1 LTTFIARRLL
11 QLPVVLLALSLLIF
25 GMMQFLT
32 PEQRAATYVRTEQ
45 QAKNIDL
52 IIRQY
57 NLDKGFWAQ
66 YTTWLNQVLHGNLGY
81 SKQSHEP
88 VLTTI
93 RKRLPVSTELAI
105 FMFFP
110 TLAFGIW
117 MGTLAATH
125 RDKLIDQFVRVFAI
139 AGWSLPTF
147 VLGIWLLA
155 VLYGYFHCCG
165 IGRADDKYLIEFAKG
180 TLKTYTGMI
189 TIDGLLNGRPD
200 VTLSG
205 LKHLVMPVLTYMVVA
220 SAQIMRV
227 LRSSMLDVLNS
238 DYVRTARAKGL
249 PERVVN
255 LKHARRNA
263 IIPIVTIAGLMF
275 AFMLEGVFFI
285 EIIFNIPG
293 LGQWAVPAAIQLDFP
308 AVIGIALLTGVIV
321 SIANLVVDILYGII
335 DPRISFQ

>member
-1 LTTFIARRLL
+1 LTTFIARGLL

-93 RKRLPVSTELAI
+93 RKRLPVWTELAI

-189 TIDGLLNGRPD
+189 TIDGLLNGRPN
-200 VTLSG
+200 VTFSG

-255 LKHARRNA
+255 LKHARHNA

-275 AFMLEGVFFI
+275 TFMLEGVFFI

>member
-1 LTTFIARRLL
+1 MTTFIVRRLL
-11 QLPVVLLALSLLIF
+11 QLPVVLFAISLLIF

-32 PEQRAATYVRTEQ
+32 PEQRAATYAKTEQ
-45 QAKNIDL
+45 QAQHLDA

-57 NLDKGFWAQ
+57 NLDKGFIVQ
-66 YTTWLNQVLHGNLGY
+66 YSTWLKEVLHGNLGF

-88 VLTTI
+88 VLDTI

-117 MGTLAATH
+117 MGTLAAIH

-155 VLYGYFHCCG
+155 VLYGYLHCCG
-165 IGRADDKYLIEFAKG
+165 IGRADDRYLVEFAQG
-180 TLKTYTGMI
+180 TLRRYTGMI
-189 TIDGLLNGRPD
+189 TIDGLLNGRLD

-205 LKHLVMPVLTYMVVA
+205 LKHLVLPVLTYTVVA

-293 LGQWAVPAAIQLDFP
+293 LGQWSVPAAVQLDFP
-308 AVIGIALLTGVIV
+308 AVIGIALLTGLVV
-321 SIANLVVDILYGII
+321 SVANLIVDILYGII

>member
-1 LTTFIARRLL
+1 LTTFIVRRLL
-11 QLPVVLLALSLLIF
+11 QLPVVLFAISLLIF

-32 PEQRAATYVRTEQ
+32 PEQRAATYAKTEQ
-45 QAKNIDL
+45 QAQHLDA

-57 NLDKGFWAQ
+57 NLDKGFIVQ
-66 YTTWLNQVLHGNLGY
+66 YSTWLKEVLHGNLGF

-88 VLTTI
+88 VLDTI

-117 MGTLAATH
+117 MGTLAAIH

-155 VLYGYFHCCG
+155 VLYEYLHCCG
-165 IGRADDKYLIEFAKG
+165 IGRADDRYLVEFAQG
-180 TLKTYTGMI
+180 TLRRYTGMI
-189 TIDGLLNGRPD
+189 TIDGLLNGRLD

-205 LKHLVMPVLTYMVVA
+205 LKHLVLPVLTYTVVA

-293 LGQWAVPAAIQLDFP
+293 LGQWSVPAAVQLDFP
-308 AVIGIALLTGVIV
+308 AVIGIALLTGLVV
-321 SIANLVVDILYGII
+321 SVANLIVDILYGII

>member
-1 LTTFIARRLL
+1 LTTFIVRRLL
-11 QLPVVLLALSLLIF
+11 QLPVVLFAISLLIF

-32 PEQRAATYVRTEQ
+32 PEQRAATYAKTEQ
-45 QAKNIDL
+45 QAQHLDA

-57 NLDKGFWAQ
+57 NLDKGFIVQ
-66 YTTWLNQVLHGNLGY
+66 YSTWLKEVLHGNLGF

-88 VLTTI
+88 VLDTI

-117 MGTLAATH
+117 MGTLAAIH

-155 VLYGYFHCCG
+155 VLYGYLHCCG
-165 IGRADDKYLIEFAKG
+165 IGRADDRYLVEFAQG
-180 TLKTYTGMI
+180 TLRRYTGMI
-189 TIDGLLNGRPD
+189 TIDGLLNGRLD

-205 LKHLVMPVLTYMVVA
+205 LKHLVLPVLTYTVVA

-293 LGQWAVPAAIQLDFP
+293 LGQWSVPAAVQLDFP
-308 AVIGIALLTGVIV
+308 AVIGIALLTGLVV
-321 SIANLVVDILYGII
+321 SVANLIVDILYGII